1 MSEHASGSAVD
12 TGEPRP
18 GERPAAPRDGVAEP
32 SGTRVAWISSFG
44 DEREPGTAADDLR
57 IAGFD
62 IVSVPSGG
70 SRPGAILDLTRRLRR
85 GGFRIAHV
93 RAATSAGALEGVL
106 GARMA
111 GVPAV
116 VTTAAPD
123 ASGYDGLARW
133 SRRLSH
139 LALPSS
145 ETDAQGGSL
154 VDAYQEVLLRRG
166 LARRRVDLV
175 GLRSVTLR
183 RARTAD
189 VPAIARMHVEVLS
202 SGSLQLLGE
211 PFLRELFRAQVLDPD
226 AVVVVADREGEVIGY
241 SSGVVSTSA
250 FRRRFATRHGIR
262 AGIVALP
269 RLLDRDVARKLFE
282 TARYPDTTRDLPD
295 AEHLFLG
302 VRRGTAPGLG
312 AVLTREV
319 IDVLGRR
326 GAEEVKGFVSAENGP
341 MLLML
346 RRVGFEVR
354 GELSLHDG
362 HPSYVVVI
370 RCPTPSPSSSAA
382 S

>member
-1 MSEHASGSAVD
+1 M
-12 TGEPRP
+12 PRTLTLVAL
-18 GERPAAPRDGVAEP
+18 GILAGILVFAGVAMLLGPDQPGDTP
-32 SGTRVAWISSFG
+32 SPELA
-44 DEREPGTAADDLR
+44 LLL
-57 IAGFD
+57 IAC
-62 IVSVPSGG
+62 
-70 SRPGAILDLTRRLRR
+70 
-85 GGFRIAHV
+85 
-93 RAATSAGALEGVL
+93 
-106 GARMA
+106 
-111 GVPAV
+111 AV
-116 VTTAAPD
+116 VLMLTGIGVATARP
-123 ASGYDGLARW
+123 W

-189 VPAIARMHVEVLS
+189 VPAIARMHIEVLS

-226 AVVVVADREGEVIGY
+226 AVVVVADRGGEVIGY

-319 IDVLGRR
+319 IDVPDL
-326 GAEEVKGFVSAENGP
+326 P
-341 MLLML
+341 
-346 RRVGFEVR
+346 
-354 GELSLHDG
+354 
-362 HPSYVVVI
+362 
-370 RCPTPSPSSSAA
+370 
-382 S
+382 

>member
-1 MSEHASGSAVD
+1 
-12 TGEPRP
+12 
-18 GERPAAPRDGVAEP
+18 
-32 SGTRVAWISSFG
+32 
-44 DEREPGTAADDLR
+44 
-57 IAGFD
+57 
-62 IVSVPSGG
+62 
-70 SRPGAILDLTRRLRR
+70 
-85 GGFRIAHV
+85 
-93 RAATSAGALEGVL
+93 
-106 GARMA
+106 MA